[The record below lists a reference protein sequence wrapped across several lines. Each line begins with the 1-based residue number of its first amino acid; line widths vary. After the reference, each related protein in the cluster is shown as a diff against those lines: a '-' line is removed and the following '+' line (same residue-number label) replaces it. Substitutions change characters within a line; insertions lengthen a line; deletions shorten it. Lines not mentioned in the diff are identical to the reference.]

1 MAQTKPDM
9 IVTDK
14 WQSVNSVTG
23 VAIGVQMLMANKS
36 NTQIVVA
43 EGTEPLSTSYDGYPL
58 ETRGLFGA
66 NLVIAASSLEIWV
79 RVQEGK
85 GTGIINVQEDA

>member
-1 MAQTKPDM
+1 MAQTRPDM
-9 IVTDK
+9 IVTDT

-23 VAIGVQMLMANKS
+23 ISLGTQMLMANKS

-58 ETRGLFGA
+58 GTGSLFGS
-66 NLVIAASSLEIWV
+66 NLIVDSGSLEIWV
-79 RVQEGK
+79 RVREGK

>member
-1 MAQTKPDM
+1 MAQTRPDM
-9 IVTDK
+9 IVTDT
-14 WQSVNSVTG
+14 WQSVNAVTG
-23 VAIGVQMLMANKS
+23 ISLGVQMLMANKS
-36 NTQIVVA
+36 NTHIVVA

-66 NLVIAASSLEIWV
+66 NLIIDANSLEIWV

-85 GTGIINVQEDA
+85 GTGLINVQEDA